1 MFYLGLFY
9 ALSFFGN
16 ITDYQFNLDFVKTL
30 LSMHGVPAHAGVA
43 WRSIQSPELHKL
55 AYWCVLVAEALISII
70 SFWGAIDIVRFAQ
83 GDKEEFA
90 HGKMI
95 ALIAVGLGISLY
107 FLGYLVIGDQW
118 FRAWMGSGGEDVE
131 GLAFKFNTFMC
142 LLFIILRLTP

>member
-1 MFYLGLFY
+1 MHKKTLLLRYIAAGLMFYLGLFY

-90 HGKMI
+90 SWKNDCFDCRWFG
-95 ALIAVGLGISLY
+95 Y
-107 FLGYLVIGDQW
+107 FP
-118 FRAWMGSGGEDVE
+118 
-131 GLAFKFNTFMC
+131 
-142 LLFIILRLTP
+142 LLFGLLGDW